1 MGTIDRTIGNYHD
14 SSNARIRK
22 IGRYVGPSSYVAGGD
37 PLTPAEVGLG
47 KIEAILFEIAI
58 DPALTGDFQ
67 LSYDHTNQKVVWW
80 SNATGVEVAGA
91 VDLSTYA
98 ARFEAIGY

>member
-1 MGTIDRTIGNYHD
+1 MAIDRSIGNYHD

-22 IGRYVGPSSYVAGGD
+22 IGRITGPAAYVAGGD

-47 KIEAILFEIAI
+47 KLEAFLAEPAANV
-58 DPALTGDFQ
+58 ALTTAYLLQ
-67 LSYDHTNQKVVWW
+67 YDHANQKVIWW
-80 SNATGVEVAGA
+80 DNGTGNEAPGNA
-91 VDLSTYA
+91 DLSGYS

>member
-1 MGTIDRTIGNYHD
+1 MATIDRSIGNYHD
-14 SSNARIRK
+14 ASNARIRK
-22 IGRYVGPSSYVAGGD
+22 IGRIVGPASYVAGGD

-47 KIEAILFEIAI
+47 KIEALLFESAI
-58 DPALTGDFQ
+58 NAALTGNFY
-67 LSYDHTNQKVVWW
+67 LTYDYATQKVVWW

-91 VDLSTYA
+91 VDLSGYA